1 MNETMIQQATE
12 KALTVK
18 DLFRRVDVVDRFA
31 ELMGSRNARTYIG
44 SVLITVANKPELQA
58 CSPESILKS
67 ALRAAALELS
77 CDESL
82 HQAQLVPY
90 NNKKTGKKEAQLIVH
105 YLGLVNLAQRTGRYK
120 VINYGPI
127 KEGQDITA
135 DPLSGL
141 HTITGRPTSRDAKT
155 LGYFAYF
162 KMLNGFEKSEY
173 MTVEEIHDHARKFS
187 PSYNS
192 EYSKWK
198 DAKMLPYLEQKTV
211 IRKLMKSADMSG
223 TAGQKL
229 AEALEADEV
238 IDVDLD
244 LTKDAPKEIR
254 PAAHDLIGQMGY
266 ETDNPNPVK
275 DGTWRTWTDLVA
287 RANAVSV
294 PHSNVDRSKTTD
306 NDLQEYIKEL
316 TPFIRDAEDQAK
328 VGMNL

>member
-1 MNETMIQQATE
+1 MNDAIIAQAQD
-12 KALTVK
+12 KPLTVK

-44 SVLITVANKPELQA
+44 SVLITVANKSELQA
-58 CSPESILKS
+58 CTPESILKS
-67 ALRAAALELS
+67 ALRAASLELS

-90 NNKKTGKKEAQLIVH
+90 NNRKTGKKEAQLIVH

-127 KEGQDITA
+127 KEGQEITA

-141 HTITGRPTSRDAKT
+141 HTITGTASRDAKP

-173 MTVEEIHDHARKFS
+173 MTVAEIHEHAQKFS

-211 IRKLMKSADMSG
+211 VRKLMKSADMSG
-223 TAGQKL
+223 VAGQKL
-229 AEALEADEV
+229 AAALETDDIVEGE
-238 IDVDLD
+238 ID
-244 LTKDAPKEIR
+244 LTKDVPQTAR
-254 PAAHDLIGQMGY
+254 RSAHDLINEMGF
-266 ETDNPNPVK
+266 ETGNPDPVR
-275 DGTWRTWTDLVA
+275 DATWKQWQELVG
-287 RANAVSV
+287 RANAVEV
-294 PHSNVDRSKTTD
+294 PYSDVFRDKTTD
-306 NDLQEYIKEL
+306 TDLRAYIKEVI
-316 TPFIRDAEDQAK
+316 PFVHDAEEQAK
-328 VGMNL
+328 AGVA

>member
-1 MNETMIQQATE
+1 MNEALTLTTPD
-12 KALTVK
+12 KPLTVK
-18 DLFRRVDVVDRFA
+18 ELFRRVDVVDRFA
-31 ELMGSRNARTYIG
+31 ELMGARNARTYIG

-58 CSPESILKS
+58 CTPESILKS

-90 NNKKTGKKEAQLIVH
+90 NNRKTGKKDAQLIVH

-127 KEGQDITA
+127 KEGQEITS

-141 HTITGRPTSRDAKT
+141 HTITGRAERDART

-173 MTVEEIHDHARKFS
+173 MTVEEIHEHAKKFS
-187 PSYNS
+187 PSYGS

-211 IRKLMKSADMSG
+211 VRKLMKSADMSG
-223 TAGQKL
+223 VAGQKL
-229 AEALEADEV
+229 AEALEAD
-238 IDVDLD
+238 DVVDAEID
-244 LTKDAPKEIR
+244 LTKDVPNTINPSRHTLMNE
-254 PAAHDLIGQMGY
+254 LGY
-266 ETDNPNPVK
+266 DTENPNPVK
-275 DGTWRTWTDLVA
+275 DKTWQAWTELVA
-287 RANAVSV
+287 RANAVQV
-294 PHSNVDRSKTTD
+294 PHSNVDRTKTTD
-306 NDLQEYIKEL
+306 SDLQAYIQEI
-316 TPFIRDAEDQAK
+316 TPYVRDAEQQA
-328 VGMNL
+328 VA

>member
-1 MNETMIQQATE
+1 MNDAMLATAPD
-12 KALTVK
+12 KPLTVK

-31 ELMGSRNARTYIG
+31 ELMGARNARTYIG
-44 SVLITVANKPELQA
+44 SVLINVANKPELQA
-58 CSPESILKS
+58 CTPESILKS
-67 ALRAAALELS
+67 ALRAASLELS

-90 NNKKTGKKEAQLIVH
+90 NNKKTGKKDAQLIVH

-127 KEGQDITA
+127 KEGQEITS

-141 HTITGRPTSRDAKT
+141 HTITGRATDKDART

-198 DAKMLPYLEQKTV
+198 DPKMLPYLEQKTV

-223 TAGQKL
+223 GAGQKL
-229 AEALEADEV
+229 AEALDADDV
-238 IDVDLD
+238 IEGDID
-244 LTKDAPKEIR
+244 LTKDAPTIIKPSRHTLMNEI
-254 PAAHDLIGQMGY
+254 GY
-266 ETDNPNPVK
+266 ETDNPDPVK
-275 DGTWRTWTDLVA
+275 DTTWKAWTDLA
-287 RANAVSV
+287 FRANAVSV
-294 PHSNVDRSKTTD
+294 SHSNVERNKTTD
-306 NDLQEYIKEL
+306 SDLQAYIQEI
-316 TPFIRDAEDQAK
+316 TPFVRDAEQQEKAG
-328 VGMNL
+328 VV

>member
-1 MNETMIQQATE
+1 MNESLLATATD
-12 KALTVK
+12 KPLTVK
-18 DLFRRVDVVDRFA
+18 ELFRRVDVMDRFS

-44 SVLITVANKPELQA
+44 SVLINVANKPDLQA
-58 CSPESILKS
+58 CTPESILKS

-90 NNKKTGKKEAQLIVH
+90 KNRKSGKSEAQLIVH

-120 VINYGPI
+120 VINYGAI
-127 KEGQDITA
+127 KEGQVITA

-141 HTITGRPTSRDAKT
+141 HTITGQAADREAKT

-223 TAGQKL
+223 GAGQKL
-229 AEALEADEV
+229 AEALNSD
-238 IDVDLD
+238 DVVDGDID
-244 LTKDAPKEIR
+244 LTKDAPSVIKT
-254 PAAHDLIGQMGY
+254 PPHALIGEMGY
-266 ETDNPNPVK
+266 DTTNPDPVTDA
-275 DGTWRTWTDLVA
+275 TWKIWTDLVA
-287 RANAVSV
+287 RANMVEV
-294 PHSNVDRSKTTD
+294 RHSNVDRSKTTN
-306 NDLQEYIKEL
+306 NDLKEYIKEIEQ
-316 TPFIRDAEDQAK
+316 FVRDAEQQEKA
-328 VGMNL
+328 GA

>member
-1 MNETMIQQATE
+1 MNEALTLTTPD
-12 KALTVK
+12 KPLTVK
-18 DLFRRVDVVDRFA
+18 ELFRRVDVVDRFA
-31 ELMGSRNARTYIG
+31 ELMGARNARTYIG

-58 CSPESILKS
+58 CTPESILKS

-90 NNKKTGKKEAQLIVH
+90 NNRKTGKKDAQLIVH

-127 KEGQDITA
+127 KEGQEITS

-141 HTITGRPTSRDAKT
+141 HTITGRAERDART

-173 MTVEEIHDHARKFS
+173 MTVEEIHEHAKKFS
-187 PSYNS
+187 PSYGS

-223 TAGQKL
+223 GAGQKL
-229 AEALEADEV
+229 AEALDAD
-238 IDVDLD
+238 DVVDGEID
-244 LTKDAPKEIR
+244 LTKEVPQVIKPSRHALMTELG
-254 PAAHDLIGQMGY
+254 HDT
-266 ETDNPNPVK
+266 ENPNPVK
-275 DGTWRTWTDLVA
+275 DKTWQAWTELVA
-287 RANAVSV
+287 RANAVQV
-294 PHSNVDRSKTTD
+294 PHSNVDRTKTTD
-306 NDLQEYIKEL
+306 SDLQAYIQEI
-316 TPFIRDAEDQAK
+316 TPYVRDAEQQA
-328 VGMNL
+328 VA

>member
-1 MNETMIQQATE
+1 MNEALVATATD
-12 KALTVK
+12 KPLTVK

-31 ELMGSRNARTYIG
+31 ELMGSRNARTYIS

-58 CSPESILKS
+58 CTPESILKS
-67 ALRAAALELS
+67 ALRAASLELS

-90 NNKKTGKKEAQLIVH
+90 NNHKSGKKEAQLIVH

-127 KEGQDITA
+127 KEGQEITS

-141 HTITGRPTSRDAKT
+141 HTITGQADRDART
-155 LGYFAYF
+155 IGYFAYF

-173 MTVEEIHDHARKFS
+173 MTVEEIHDHAKKFS

-211 IRKLMKSADMSG
+211 VRKLMKSADMSG

-238 IDVDLD
+238 VDGDIDLNKSVPTIL
-244 LTKDAPKEIR
+244 KR
-254 PAAHDLIGQMGY
+254 PGFLINQELGF
-266 ETDNPNPVK
+266 EDDNPDPVK
-275 DGTWRTWTDLVA
+275 DSTWKAWTDLVT
-287 RANAVSV
+287 RANNVRV
-294 PHSNVDRSKTTD
+294 PHSNVERAKTTD
-306 NDLQEYIKEL
+306 RDLEAYIQEIE
-316 TPFIRDAEDQAK
+316 PFVRDAEEQAK
-328 VGMNL
+328 VGVA